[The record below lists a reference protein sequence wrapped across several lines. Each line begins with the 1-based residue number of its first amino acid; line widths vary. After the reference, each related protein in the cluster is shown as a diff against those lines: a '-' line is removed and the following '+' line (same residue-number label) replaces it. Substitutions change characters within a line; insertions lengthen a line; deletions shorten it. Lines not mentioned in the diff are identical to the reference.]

1 MLIDI
6 SSKQYT
12 FKSITDLV
20 LQWKSAG
27 EKIVF
32 TNGCFDLI
40 HYGHLHYLA
49 EAAALGDR
57 LIVGLNS
64 DASVRR
70 LKGEQRPIKDE
81 ISRSFLLAS
90 LACVDAVV
98 LFSKDTPL
106 ELIKLIRPNVLVK
119 GGDWQPDQIVGSDI
133 VLNDGGTVRSLA
145 FVEGHSTTSLIK
157 KIQQLN
163 SNC

>member
-12 FKSITDLV
+12 FKSITDRV

-27 EKIVF
+27 KKIVF

-81 ISRSFLLAS
+81 INRSFLLAS

-106 ELIKLIRPNVLVK
+106 ELIELIRPNVLVK
-119 GGDWQPDQIVGSDI
+119 GGDWQPDQIVGSDV
-133 VLNDGGTVRSLA
+133 VLNDGGTVKSLA

-163 SNC
+163 SNF

>member
-12 FKSITDLV
+12 FKSITDRV

>member
-6 SSKQYT
+6 PSKQHT
-12 FKSITDLV
+12 FESIIFTV
-20 LQWKSAG
+20 KNWRAAG

-49 EAAALGDR
+49 EAAQLGDR

-64 DASVRR
+64 DDSVKK
-70 LKGEQRPIKDE
+70 LKGKQRPIKDE
-81 ISRSFLLAS
+81 TNRSFLLAS

-98 LFSKDTPL
+98 LFSEDTPL
-106 ELIKLIRPNVLVK
+106 KLIQLIRPQVLVK
-119 GGDWQPDQIVGSDI
+119 GGDWKPPQIIGSDI
-133 VLNDGGTVRSLA
+133 VLGDGGTVKSLA

-157 KIQQLN
+157 KIQQLKG
-163 SNC
+163 

>member
-1 MLIDI
+1 MLTDI
-6 SSKQYT
+6 FSKQYT
-12 FKSITDLV
+12 FESILTTV
-20 LQWKSAG
+20 EGWKATG

-49 EAAALGDR
+49 QAAELGDR

-64 DASVRR
+64 DESVKR

-81 ISRSFLLAS
+81 INRSFLLAS
-90 LACVDAVV
+90 LAYVDAVV

-106 ELIKLIRPNVLVK
+106 ELIDLIRPNTLVK
-119 GGDWQPDQIVGSDI
+119 GGDWQPHQIVGSDI
-133 VLNDGGTVRSLA
+133 VLSDGGTVRSLA
-145 FVEGHSTTSLIK
+145 FVEGHSTTSLIE
-157 KIQQLN
+157 KIQQLKGQK
-163 SNC
+163 

>member
-12 FKSITDLV
+12 FKSITDRV

-98 LFSKDTPL
+98 LFPKDTPL
-106 ELIKLIRPNVLVK
+106 ELIELIRPNVLVK
-119 GGDWQPDQIVGSDI
+119 GGDWQPDQIVGSDV
-133 VLNDGGTVRSLA
+133 VLNDGGTVKSLA

-163 SNC
+163 SNF

>member
-1 MLIDI
+1 MLKDI
-6 SSKQYT
+6 FLKQHS
-12 FKSITDLV
+12 FDSIIPRVTA
-20 LQWKSAG
+20 WKSAG

-49 EAAALGDR
+49 QAAALGDR

-64 DASVRR
+64 DDSVKR

-81 ISRSFLLAS
+81 INRSFLLAS

-98 LFSKDTPL
+98 LFSEDTPL
-106 ELIKLIRPNVLVK
+106 KLIDLIRPNILVK
-119 GGDWQPDQIVGSDI
+119 GGDWQPHQIVGSDI
-133 VLNDGGTVRSLA
+133 VLRDGGVVKSLA
-145 FVEGHSTTSLIK
+145 FVEGHSTTSLVE
-157 KIQQLN
+157 KIQQLKG
-163 SNC
+163 